1 MKHEESQVYSVPLT
15 VPNATLKTVKIE
27 DDFPIL
33 PSSNASWDAPRLGAL
48 ICWQLRTVMSCGG
61 VSGIECHFSQIH
73 SE

>member
-33 PSSNASWDAPRLGAL
+33 PSSNSSWDA
-48 ICWQLRTVMSCGG
+48 QLRRNLDLLAAPLCDELWRSFGN
-61 VSGIECHFSQIH
+61 
-73 SE
+73 